1 MRYSRSA
8 VEKSEFLRWQV
19 DINDGVKAK
28 FIYNLLS
35 LSETAGE
42 NVLVFSQYVRS
53 LNFLETLFTK
63 MKGWKAGVNTFL
75 MDGGLTQE
83 QREQAVERFNS
94 SPEAKVF
101 FGSIKACGEGISLV
115 GASRVVILDVHENP
129 AVMRQAIGRAF
140 RPGQS
145 KMVYCYRLVAA
156 GSPEEEDHHTAFKKE
171 RVSKLWFE
179 WNELC
184 NNEDFELTKVDVSDC
199 KDMFL
204 ESPVLQEDIKSLF
217 KRYILMT
224 TLGIVRRSV
233 SASRRLNAVTSKPS
247 FCFVLQVNACVGC

>member
-1 MRYSRSA
+1 MGRVQLTCAFCCIRGVRYSRSA

-42 NVLVFSQYVRS
+42 KVLVFSQYVRS
-53 LNFLETLFTK
+53 LNFLGTLFTK

-171 RVSKLWFE
+171 RVSKLWYAARRIHGNPRE
-179 WNELC
+179 QPHDNPRHGGLGWAGDNLIWN
-184 NNEDFELTKVDVSDC
+184 
-199 KDMFL
+199 
-204 ESPVLQEDIKSLF
+204 
-217 KRYILMT
+217 
-224 TLGIVRRSV
+224 G
-233 SASRRLNAVTSKPS
+233 
-247 FCFVLQVNACVGC
+247 VGVE

>member
-42 NVLVFSQYVRS
+42 KVLVFSQYVRS

-115 GASRVVILDVHENP
+115 GASRVIILDVL
-129 AVMRQAIGRAF
+129 R
-140 RPGQS
+140 
-145 KMVYCYRLVAA
+145 
-156 GSPEEEDHHTAFKKE
+156 
-171 RVSKLWFE
+171 
-179 WNELC
+179 
-184 NNEDFELTKVDVSDC
+184 
-199 KDMFL
+199 
-204 ESPVLQEDIKSLF
+204 
-217 KRYILMT
+217 IL
-224 TLGIVRRSV
+224 L
-233 SASRRLNAVTSKPS
+233 
-247 FCFVLQVNACVGC
+247 